1 MGLKDWSKPCPYC
14 GKKFSTKSS
23 LEPHIKSVHDGQRKK
38 CNICGKVLA
47 DMPKHMRVIH
57 GEYRRK
63 PKYPKSSTVPIT
75 YNDNFET
82 ETHKNDNDCA
92 ENSQNFVNIEKS
104 KDDSKCK
111 TIKQEIENE
120 IVDTTSN
127 VFLWYPNEFLEEA
140 KYNKMENVPKQSRK
154 IKKEIKKEPFDQE
167 FFELNPSLEGLDN

>member
-23 LEPHIKSVHDGQRKK
+23 LEPHIKSVHEGQRKK
-38 CNICGKVLA
+38 CNICGKILA
-47 DMPKHMRVIH
+47 DMPKHMRAMH

-63 PKYPKSSTVPIT
+63 PKYLKPSIVPIT
-75 YNDNFET
+75 YKDNFDTKT
-82 ETHKNDNDCA
+82 EKEDIDSV
-92 ENSQNFVNIEKS
+92 ENSQNFVKMEKS

-111 TIKQEIENE
+111 PIKQEIENE

-140 KYNKMENVPKQSRK
+140 KTNMEENVPKECRK
-154 IKKEIKKEPFDQE
+154 IKEEPVDKE
-167 FFELNPSLEGLDN
+167 FFELNPSLDGLDI